1 MAMHPA
7 TQVLLAILENQVNR
21 TEAAFDGLNEEVLTK
36 EPGGDCNS
44 ILRIGRHL
52 IGLRRF
58 QLSLLGS
65 ADASK
70 VADPKSIGNLAQL
83 LPALHQSAAL
93 VRDAIREHDAD
104 DWFAQP
110 DAPREGP
117 WCDEPTIHRL
127 VRPLSDF
134 TNHLGAVRAIR
145 RMYDCPAERTQ

>member
-1 MAMHPA
+1 MATHPA
-7 TQVLLAILENQVNR
+7 SQVLLAVLENQVSR
-21 TEAAFDGLNEEVLTK
+21 TDAAFEGVTDEVLTK

-70 VADPKSIGNLAQL
+70 VADPKSVGNLEQL
-83 LPALHQSAAL
+83 LPALRRSTAL
-93 VRDAIREHDAD
+93 VGDAIRAHDPD
-104 DWFAQP
+104 DWFARP
-110 DAPREGP
+110 DVPREGP
-117 WCDEPTIHRL
+117 WGDEPTIHRFI
-127 VRPLSDF
+127 RPLNDF

-145 RMYDCPAERTQ
+145 RMFDCAAERTQ

>member
-1 MAMHPA
+1 MATHPT
-7 TQVLLAILENQVNR
+7 TQVLLAILENQVSR
-21 TEAAFDGLNEEVLTK
+21 TEAAFDGLTDEMLPT

-65 ADASK
+65 ADASE
-70 VADPKSIGNLAQL
+70 VADPKSMDSLGQL
-83 LPALHQSAAL
+83 LPALDQAAAL
-93 VRDAIREHDAD
+93 VRDAIRAHDPD

-117 WCDEPTIHRL
+117 WGDEPTIHRL
-127 VRPLSDF
+127 IRPLNDF

-145 RMYDCPAERTQ
+145 RMFDCAAERTQ

>member
-1 MAMHPA
+1 MATHPA
-7 TQVLLAILENQVNR
+7 SQVLLAVLENQVHR
-21 TEAAFDGLNEEVLTK
+21 TDAAFDGLTDEVLTK

-58 QLSLLGS
+58 QLSLMGS

-70 VADPKSIGNLAQL
+70 VADPKSIDNLGQL

-93 VRDAIREHDAD
+93 VRDAIGAHDAD

-117 WCDEPTIHRL
+117 WGDEPTIHRL
-127 VRPLSDF
+127 VRPLNDF
-134 TNHLGAVRAIR
+134 TTHLGAVRAIR
-145 RMYDCPAERTQ
+145 RMFDCSAERTQ